1 MTPAARVSAA
11 IALLDDILQGAPAEK
26 ALTVWARNNRYAGS
40 GDRAAIRDQVYSA
53 LRRLRSAAWAG
64 GAGDAPTGR
73 ALMLGLLRQEGE
85 DIDAIF
91 TDARFA
97 PVPLND
103 AERQMPGTAPEPVA
117 LDCPDWL
124 EADLRASLGD
134 DFVPVM
140 TTLRDRAPITLRVN
154 LRKSDPAHAA
164 ALLAEEGIATTPNPR
179 AETALSVTDGA
190 RRVANSAVYRDGLV
204 ELQDAGSQA
213 LAQAVPVTDDA
224 RVLDYCAGGGGKTLA
239 LAARVSARFT
249 AHDAIPARLRDL
261 PDRARR
267 AGVEVHVSDAP
278 AQAGFDVVV
287 ADVPCSGSGAWRRQ
301 PQAKWDLTPD
311 RLAELTAL
319 QSEILDEAAR
329 CTAPGGVLA
338 YMTCAL
344 LDAENAAQISAFA
357 TRHPNWTVTETRT
370 SRPDADGDGF
380 FLALLQAPAQ
390 TE

>member
-11 IALLDDILQGAPAEK
+11 ISLLDQILKGAPAEK
-26 ALTVWARNNRYAGS
+26 ALTVWARSNRYAGS

-64 GAGDAPTGR
+64 GAGEAPTGR

-85 DIDAIF
+85 DLSAIF

-97 PVPLND
+97 PGPLTD
-103 AERQMPGTAPEPVA
+103 AEQTSPDAAPPQVA
-117 LDCPDWL
+117 LDYPAWL

-164 ALLAEEGIATTPNPR
+164 SLLAEEGIVTKPNPR
-179 AETALSVTDGA
+179 ADSALTVIEGA
-190 RRVANSAVYRDGLV
+190 RRVANSAAYRDGIV

-213 LAQAVPVTDDA
+213 LAQAVPVAEGA

-239 LAARVSARFT
+239 LAARAAADFT

-261 PDRARR
+261 PERARR
-267 AGVEVHVSDAP
+267 AGVTVQLSDAP
-278 AQAGFDVVV
+278 AAKAFDVVI

-301 PQAKWDLTPD
+301 PQAKWDLTAA
-311 RLAELTAL
+311 RLAELTEL
-319 QSEILDEAAR
+319 QSDILDASAR
-329 CTAPGGVLA
+329 CVAPGGVLA

-344 LDAENAAQISAFA
+344 LDVENDDQVREFGA
-357 TRHPNWTVTETRT
+357 RHPDWALISTST

-380 FLALLQAPAQ
+380 FLALLRAPDQ
-390 TE
+390 TD